1 MQYITRIAPSP
12 TGQFHLG
19 TARTALF
26 NYLAARA
33 NNGSF
38 LLRIDDTDLARNKDK
53 YINLIIDSLDWLGL
67 NADRFYKQSERIG
80 RYQQIAFDLVKANLA
95 KELDNGAIALAAS
108 AITLPN
114 SFLDTIG
121 GNIAITDTNK
131 QQIKQVI
138 LLRGINIFE
147 WIGDKPKAMPT

>member
-26 NYLAARA
+26 NYLAAKSSY
-33 NNGSF
+33 NHNFSGKK
-38 LLRIDDTDLARNKDK
+38 IDRL
-53 YINLIIDSLDWLGL
+53 Y
-67 NADRFYKQSERIG
+67 YQSERIKI
-80 RYQQIAFDLVKANLA
+80 YQQIAFDLVKANLSN
-95 KELDNGAIALAAS
+95 ELDNGAIALATT
-108 AITLPN
+108 AIELPN

-138 LLRGINIFE
+138 LLR
-147 WIGDKPKAMPT
+147 